1 MKKAYVL
8 LFDGYA
14 DWEIGHLLAELRR
27 IGNLPVTTVGFT
39 DAPVVS
45 MGGLRVSPDTTLAA
59 VVPDDVRLFILPGGM
74 LWEQSYPADA
84 LHPLLQALDRQAVP
98 LAAICAATTVFAK
111 AGLLQGK
118 KHTSNALKYLQDHV
132 PGYQGESDYVN
143 ELAVTDGHVTTASG
157 LGSIELT
164 RNIMEAL
171 DIATPQLRD
180 LWFRAV
186 KYGEYPEDFG

>member
-1 MKKAYVL
+1 MKKAHVL

-14 DWEIGHLLAELRR
+14 DGEIGYVLAELRR
-27 IGNLPVTTVGFT
+27 IGNVPVVTVGFT

-45 MGGLRVSPDTTLAA
+45 MGGLTVTPDTTLSA
-59 VVPDDVRLFILPGGM
+59 VVPDDVGLFILPGGM
-74 LWEQSYPADA
+74 LWEQSYPAEA

-111 AGLLQGK
+111 AGVLNGK
-118 KHTSNALKYLQDHV
+118 KHTSNALKYLREHV
-132 PGYQGESDYVN
+132 PGYQGDKDYVN
-143 ELAVTDGHVTTASG
+143 DLAVTDGHVTTASG
-157 LGSIELT
+157 LGSIEFA

-171 DIATPQLRD
+171 EIVTPPFRD
-180 LWFRAV
+180 LWYRAF